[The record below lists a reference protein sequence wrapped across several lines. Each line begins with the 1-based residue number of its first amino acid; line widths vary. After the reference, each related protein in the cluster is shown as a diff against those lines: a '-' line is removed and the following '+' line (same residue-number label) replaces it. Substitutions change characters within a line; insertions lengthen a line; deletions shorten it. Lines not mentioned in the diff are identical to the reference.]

1 MDMTGSG
8 EIDFQEFIAAA
19 VNRKL
24 LTNQTEV
31 KKAFDMLDCN
41 GDGKI
46 TVEDFN
52 DLFCS
57 YAGAKMD
64 SAVWEQLLSEADAN
78 GNGVV
83 SEDEFAA
90 AMNNIIRNSIK
101 HVKKKKTRPR
111 HTEKLPAIYD

>member
-1 MDMTGSG
+1 MT
-8 EIDFQEFIAAA
+8 AA
-19 VNRKL
+19 VNRKI
-24 LTNQTEV
+24 LTNKDEI
-31 KKAFDMLDCN
+31 KKAFDTLDCN

-64 SAVWEQLLSEADAN
+64 SAVWEELLREADAN

-90 AMNNIIRNSIK
+90 AMGTIIRNSIK
-101 HVKKKKTRPR
+101 HVKKKKSKER
-111 HTEKLPAIYD
+111 HTMKNP